1 MARHNG
7 APLSWPRP
15 QETGVSCGWGRKRGR
30 GRDVPRPGR
39 RGAGIDR
46 DGCRAGMPR
55 RHRAA
60 AIQACIL
67 TLWPGCGTH
76 ASKDAMASAGGPG
89 RRRGARSCRTIA
101 AAESRGRGREHGPR
115 ETFGRRASCAS
126 APQVDPGA
134 WTVGRGRGVPSG
146 RTVTRRFSGPLR
158 RVVPGRFGVT
168 GQGRPSDDDRQTY
181 SGLRSHNPA
190 DPRKH
195 VVDTL
200 SRGRPRFIIRW
211 TRMRACGAR
220 ASRRTPASGR
230 VSAHSPDGV
239 ARPFP

>member
-1 MARHNG
+1 MAHPFLG
-7 APLSWPRP
+7 
-15 QETGVSCGWGRKRGR
+15 
-30 GRDVPRPGR
+30 PGR
-39 RGAGIDR
+39 RKRAYLAVGAGR
-46 DGCRAGMPR
+46 GGAGGTFRVPGMPKG
-55 RHRAA
+55 HRAA

-158 RVVPGRFGVT
+158 RDGAGASVRHIPA
-168 GQGRPSDDDRQTY
+168 Y
-181 SGLRSHNPA
+181 GL
-190 DPRKH
+190 
-195 VVDTL
+195 
-200 SRGRPRFIIRW
+200 IIRR
-211 TRMRACGAR
+211 TRANT
-220 ASRRTPASGR
+220 S
-230 VSAHSPDGV
+230 
-239 ARPFP
+239 